1 MAKILF
7 FSEGVDFQIKQKKI
21 VKSWI
26 MSIVESE
33 SFHVKQIVFVFC
45 RDSYLLEV
53 NKKFLSHDYYTDV
66 ITFEYSSPLAKTL
79 IESDI
84 YISLDRV
91 LDNGNVFGL
100 GFTEELYRVMSH
112 GVLHLLGYKDKDE
125 KDLKKMRNKETA
137 YKPLFHVKQTYKRK

>member
-1 MAKILF
+1 
-7 FSEGVDFQIKQKKI
+7 
-21 VKSWI
+21 

-112 GVLHLLGYKDKDE
+112 GVLHLLGYKDKNE
-125 KDLKKMRNKETA
+125 KDLKK
-137 YKPLFHVKQTYKRK
+137 